1 MNKFFLREKDTLNKN
16 GMSISASD
24 IVLGKEVRFEDEK
37 FFVLLEDG
45 REIGVPYSWF
55 PRLANATEAERKNWR
70 FIGKGMGIH
79 WEDIDEDIS
88 ITLLLQPVSR
98 KDAK

>member
-1 MNKFFLREKDTLNKN
+1 
-16 GMSISASD
+16 MSISASD